1 MTTHRKQLTRRAFL
15 ARAGV
20 LGAAVAA
27 GAIVP
32 TVTGLP
38 FASGETKQAGIDP
51 VIALLRPALQ
61 ELARDTI
68 NGLTTFVVPG
78 SDPYSKAQGVS
89 TAGAGAIQAKTPDFL
104 MGALDNFVPLP
115 NEYVRPVAAA
125 LATAVA
131 DDKIPLPG
139 DLTRLLPLQLN
150 TVDEA
155 LKRILTT
162 DETVPLSL
170 IIAMTL
176 NLLATQVNPASL
188 HGLFVSPFS
197 RLSWADKAKTM
208 SLLEGTDSDLVQA
221 LDVNL
226 PEPLHQSLSGVL
238 KFVGG
243 ALIEF
248 SGYGSF
254 TEYAVYNKQTRTLT
268 GKPVGWTITG
278 YDGIAEGWDE
288 FKGYYQGRK
297 KVEG

>member
-1 MTTHRKQLTRRAFL
+1 MTTHRKQLSRRAFL

-20 LGAAVAA
+20 LSAAVAA

-38 FASGETKQAGIDP
+38 FASGETKAGLIDP

-89 TAGAGAIQAKTPDFL
+89 SQAAGSIQAKTPDFL

-125 LATAVA
+125 LATAVS

-139 DLTRLLPLQLN
+139 DLTKLLPLQLN

-155 LKRILTT
+155 LKRILAT

-170 IIAMTL
+170 VIAMTL
-176 NLLATQVNPASL
+176 NLVATQVNPASL
-188 HGLFVSPFS
+188 HGAFVSPFS
-197 RLSWADKAKTM
+197 RLSWADKGKAM
-208 SLLEGTDSDLVQA
+208 SLIEGTDSDLVQA

-226 PEPLHQSLSGVL
+226 PQPLHQSLSGVL

-248 SGYGSF
+248 SAFGAFSEYGVF
-254 TEYAVYNKQTRTLT
+254 NKQTKTLT
-268 GKPVGWTITG
+268 GKPVGWTISG
-278 YDGIAEGWDE
+278 YGGIAEGWDD

>member
-1 MTTHRKQLTRRAFL
+1 MTTHRKQLSRRAFL

-38 FASGETKQAGIDP
+38 FAAGETKQAGLDP
-51 VIALLRPALQ
+51 IIALLRPALQ

-89 TAGAGAIQAKTPDFL
+89 YNGPGSIHAKTPDFL

-139 DLTRLLPLQLN
+139 DLTALLPLHLN

-155 LKRILTT
+155 LKKLLSTN
-162 DETVPLSL
+162 ETVPLSL

-176 NLLATQVNPASL
+176 NLVATQVNPASL
-188 HGLFVSPFS
+188 KGAFVSPFA
-197 RLSWADKAKTM
+197 RLSWAEKAQAM
-208 SLLEGTDSDLVQA
+208 RMIEETDSDLVEA

-226 PEPLHQSLSGVL
+226 PQPLHQSLSGVL

-248 SGYGSF
+248 SAYGSF
-254 TEYAVYNKQTRTLT
+254 TEYAVFNKQTKTLT
-268 GKPVGWTITG
+268 GKPVGWTISG
-278 YDGIAEGWDE
+278 YDGIAEGWDD
-288 FKGYYQGRK
+288 FKGYYQGRT

>member
-1 MTTHRKQLTRRAFL
+1 MTTHRQQLSRRAFL

-38 FASGETKQAGIDP
+38 FAAGQTKAGLDP

-78 SDPYSKAQGVS
+78 SDPYSQAQGVS
-89 TAGAGAIQAKTPDFL
+89 TNGPGAIHARTPDFL
-104 MGALDNFVPLP
+104 MSALDNFVPLP

-139 DLTRLLPLQLN
+139 DLTRLLPLHLN

-155 LKRILTT
+155 LKKLLST

-170 IIAMTL
+170 VIAMTL
-176 NLLATQVNPASL
+176 NLVATQVNPASL
-188 HGLFVSPFS
+188 HGVFVSPFA
-197 RLSWADKAKTM
+197 RLSWAEKAQAM
-208 SLLEGTDSDLVQA
+208 RMVEQTDADLVEA

-226 PEPLHQSLSGVL
+226 PQPLHQSLSGVL

-248 SGYGSF
+248 SAYGSF
-254 TEYAVYNKQTRTLT
+254 TEYAVFDKQTKSLT
-268 GKPVGWTITG
+268 AKPVGWTISR

-288 FKGYYQGRK
+288 FKGYYQGRT